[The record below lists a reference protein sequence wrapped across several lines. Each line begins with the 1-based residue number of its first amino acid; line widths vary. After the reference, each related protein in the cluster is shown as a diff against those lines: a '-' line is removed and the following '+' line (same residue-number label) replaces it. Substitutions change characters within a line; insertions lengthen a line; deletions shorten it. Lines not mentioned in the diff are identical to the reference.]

1 MKMIYL
7 LVFAS
12 LFTIAA
18 SASDNPHLIIVNGV
32 AEKTVDPDIV
42 VLHINI
48 LGRAPTA
55 KGAQALQIE
64 HYDKVK
70 AVVEKYKIK
79 KEDFKTEDFSVNP
92 ETNYVQATGE
102 NKIVGYRVDHRI
114 KIVYRKIDAV
124 GQVIDALTVGSRG
137 DKSGISVSQIVWDY
151 EKRSVVE
158 NAAMADAVK
167 AARSKAEDLA
177 KAAGV
182 TIKAV
187 HRIENYSASSPVA
200 RDMMMEADAGFA
212 KLSKRSST
220 ELSASQIKVR
230 VDVQMQFEI

>member
-1 MKMIYL
+1 MKTICLIAL
-7 LVFAS
+7 LN
-12 LFTIAA
+12 LFTFTAIAA
-18 SASDNPHLIIVNGV
+18 SEPHLIIVNGV
-32 AEKTVDPDIV
+32 AERTVDPDIV

-55 KGAQALQIE
+55 KAAQALQVA
-64 HYDKVK
+64 HYEKVK
-70 AVVEKYKIK
+70 AIVQKHKIK

-102 NKIVGYRVDHRI
+102 NKIVGYRIDHRI
-114 KIVYRKIDAV
+114 KIIYRKIDVV
-124 GQVIDALTVGSRG
+124 GQVIDELTEGSRG

-158 NAAMADAVK
+158 NSAMAEAVK
-167 AARSKAEDLA
+167 AARAKAEDLA

-182 TIKAV
+182 SIKAV

-200 RDMMMEADAGFA
+200 RDMMMEASAGFA
-212 KLSKRSST
+212 KSAAAPPT
-220 ELSASQIKVR
+220 ELSAGQIKVR